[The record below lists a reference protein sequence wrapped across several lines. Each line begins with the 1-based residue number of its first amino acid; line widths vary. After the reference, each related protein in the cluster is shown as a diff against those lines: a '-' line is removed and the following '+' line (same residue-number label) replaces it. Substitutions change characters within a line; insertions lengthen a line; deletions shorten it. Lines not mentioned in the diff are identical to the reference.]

1 MNSSGFID
9 VEFDIEVHGGEEDPQ
24 LHLQSIDISV
34 ERGEFDNIN
43 ACNFDELHKEDFLK
57 GKDS

>member
-34 ERGEFDNIN
+34 EYY
-43 ACNFDELHKEDFLK
+43 
-57 GKDS
+57 